1 MTKSNGRF
9 DNRST
14 GWWKIGDRLQ

>member
-9 DNRST
+9 DNMST
-14 GWWKIGDRLQ
+14 GWWKMKDRW